1 MIDDKGKSEPLVA
14 EKPADKVRARILRQY
29 ELLDLVRA
37 YNPEVNE
44 DIINRAY
51 VYATKMHGSQLR
63 ASGDPYFAHPIEVA
77 GILTQLRLD
86 EASIVTGL
94 LHDTVEDT
102 SATYDEIAQ
111 MFGEDV
117 ANLVKGVTKLTQLE
131 VTTERTKQAENLQK
145 FVLALSKDIRVLLVK
160 LADRLHNMRTLHF
173 IKRIDKRERIARET
187 LEIYAP
193 LARRI
198 GVNRFASELED
209 LAFSHLYPDACNTIK
224 SQLEANRSDFS
235 KANIRIEQRLEEVL
249 KSTGISA
256 KVTGREKKPYSI
268 WRKLDRKSVSFGE
281 ISDIYGFRILVETD
295 EECYLAMAAIH
306 STWKYVPGRFK
317 DYISVPKPNGYRS
330 LHTSVVG
337 PSGMRVEIQIRTYE
351 MERIAEYGVAAHW
364 RYKNHSYGYFP
375 ETGISADPMAAL
387 RSIFSLLEDGGDAE
401 DFFENAKLEM
411 FQDQVFVFTPKGDL
425 HALPRGATS
434 IDFAYA
440 VHTKIGDTIVG
451 ARINGIAA
459 PLRTPLKNGD
469 IVEVLRSNVRKPPP
483 NWETLVVT
491 GKARSGIRRLLRET
505 ERQEF
510 VTLGKRL
517 GGHAL
522 RRLGLNPDEL
532 DFKDATERLK
542 FKSLE
547 DLYYTIGRGNLTGTQ
562 FAEAVVPGLNKKV
575 TLGEARVMIDD
586 EHAVS
591 FLNGD
596 GLIEGVAVHFMQC
609 CSPLPGERIVG
620 ILTKGN
626 GIEVHTIDCEIL
638 ANHEND
644 DDWIDIGWNEEAKKH
659 GLAIGRL
666 LLSCENAKGV
676 FGEVGRVIAS
686 SDGNIVNIKTVN
698 RSPEFIDIA
707 VDIEVADSK
716 HLNIIV
722 ASLRSLPV
730 VVEVER
736 LRG

>member
-111 MFGEDV
+111 MFGDDV

-249 KSTGISA
+249 KSTGINA

-517 GGHAL
+517 SGHAL